1 MVNWSVENSWRSTF
15 FNKTVKFSKWTFQV
29 TQELSEPVFE
39 LRTHWIQNSLKAI
52 ISLTQSNS
60 THYTT
65 QKVAN
70 PRHISPQYAGCRFRT
85 DRPGANSAHSRTEY
99 HTKGD
104 VITCVNK
111 WSSYHPLF
119 ASPHGPKLANLPV
132 GMRLMWVCF
141 WVLWWEM
148 IDNLRC
154 VNLFYN

>member
-1 MVNWSVENSWRSTF
+1 
-15 FNKTVKFSKWTFQV
+15 
-29 TQELSEPVFE
+29 
-39 LRTHWIQNSLKAI
+39 LKAI

-60 THYTT
+60 TRYTT

-70 PRHISPQYAGCRFRT
+70 PRQISAQCAGCRFRT

-119 ASPHGPKLANLPV
+119 ATPHGYKLANLPV
-132 GMRLMWVCF
+132 GMRLIQVCCWVQ
-141 WVLWWEM
+141 WWEM
-148 IDNLRC
+148 MDKLRW
-154 VNLFYN
+154 V